1 MYIFHVTFNQLKV
14 FTVDFQTYQYTTSAF
29 QYSLT
34 VFLCTSLLFLLPI
47 AHILKSSCNIMHNSL
62 TDVGRTDV
70 TSFCQG
76 IHSFTMPNVF
86 FFFSQLCVGSFCWD
100 GSLSS
105 LNMQISVTY
114 TTLTSPNSISLH
126 GYKVYNKL

>member
-86 FFFSQLCVGSFCWD
+86 FFFFFSVVCGIFLLGWVFIIFKHAN
-100 GSLSS
+100 LSHIHY
-105 LNMQISVTY
+105 LNISKFY
-114 TTLTSPNSISLH
+114 QSPWL
-126 GYKVYNKL
+126 